1 MSGKES
7 KTTHPQ
13 MKMMERMKRRRAAEP
28 RAESGKESKTTHPQ
42 MKMMERM
49 KRRKATTRQKA
60 RIVPGPGSV
69 TSRRPNG
76 AEQKSPGRCP
86 GLSCRAP
93 SGRKSY
99 ADTSSFLTVTF
110 VAL

>member
-42 MKMMERM
+42 MKMMGRM

-60 RIVPGPGSV
+60 RIVPGPGFV

-76 AEQKSPGRCP
+76 AEQKSPGQRP
-86 GLSCRAP
+86 RNWGTP
-93 SGRKSY
+93 PP
-99 ADTSSFLTVTF
+99 TSP
-110 VAL
+110 